1 MPVLCGWAPVL
12 GGYPDFPDMHSGYG
26 YQNDIWW
33 ISQGVMFDL
42 ILGFCISLI
51 AISGN

>member
-1 MPVLCGWAPVL
+1 ML
-12 GGYPDFPDMHSGYG
+12 GGYPDFPDVHSGYQLG